1 MTLSKMVVD
10 NNAFCA
16 TVNKSL
22 CNNLFAKDLA
32 NELNLKYKRWG
43 LLVFGDR

>member
-1 MTLSKMVVD
+1 MTLSEMVVD

-22 CNNLFAKDLA
+22 CNDLFAKGLA
-32 NELNLKYKRWG
+32 NELDLKYKRWG
-43 LLVFGDR
+43 LLVSGDC